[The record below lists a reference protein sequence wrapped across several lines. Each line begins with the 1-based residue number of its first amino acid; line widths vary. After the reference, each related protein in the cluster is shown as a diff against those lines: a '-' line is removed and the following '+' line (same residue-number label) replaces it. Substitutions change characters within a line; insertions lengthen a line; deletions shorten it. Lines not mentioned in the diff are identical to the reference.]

1 MSINDTAGG
10 GEGTGDDSFQK
21 MYSKELDLDED
32 EVPIIL
38 HELNDSAVHFISREQ
53 YERSL
58 SLLQKAQTLLDRL
71 QF

>member
-1 MSINDTAGG
+1 
-10 GEGTGDDSFQK
+10 
-21 MYSKELDLDED
+21 MYSKELYLDED

-71 QF
+71 